1 MPKPGPKPKDQRL
14 RDLDGNPEKKPRRPD
29 PVKASGA
36 PTPPDWLGEYSLK
49 IWNSILGSMPPN
61 FYSEADAILLASY
74 CQACTMAKKA
84 VIQIEAEDITLKN
97 VQGNMI
103 RNPACAVL
111 SDAMSKIVTIGN
123 HLGLDPSARQSMG
136 IHAGSRTPDEDKPD
150 SEFGDLIAL
159 QGGKR

>member
-1 MPKPGPKPKDQRL
+1 MSKPGPKPKDKRL
-14 RDLDGNPEKKPRRPD
+14 DDLDGNPSNRPKAD

-36 PTPPDWLGEYSLK
+36 PTIPDWLGDYSK
-49 IWNSILGSMPPN
+49 EIWNAVIGSMPPN
-61 FYSEADAILLASY
+61 FYAEADAIILASY

-84 VIQIEAEDITLKN
+84 VIQIEAEGITLKN
-97 VQGNMI
+97 QQGNMV
-103 RNPACAVL
+103 RHPASAVL

-136 IHAGSRTPDEDKPD
+136 IHAGNRTPDEDKPD

-159 QGGKR
+159 QGGKS